1 MRALSH
7 TTHTCTHTHT
17 HAQSHTC
24 SDNTLV
30 QTFRRLK
37 ARGRAPMVSGVLK
50 ESRLQEFSNV
60 SRRFNYQFNFYAQT
74 YYWLQ
79 WVDLVK
85 GMYSQSHTLKLSN
98 H

>member
-7 TTHTCTHTHT
+7 TTHTCTHT

-37 ARGRAPMVSGVLK
+37 ARARASMVSGVLK

-60 SRRFNYQFNFYAQT
+60 SRRFNYQFNFYDKRNIGLNA
-74 YYWLQ
+74 Y
-79 WVDLVK
+79 
-85 GMYSQSHTLKLSN
+85 GSCQSHALKFSN

>member
-1 MRALSH
+1 
-7 TTHTCTHTHT
+7 
-17 HAQSHTC
+17 
-24 SDNTLV
+24 
-30 QTFRRLK
+30 
-37 ARGRAPMVSGVLK
+37 MVSGVLK

-74 YYWLQ
+74 YYWLK